1 MVAITNDG
9 RLQSMAICYES
20 KILTRRCVVKK
31 RMLAAFI
38 VSTALLIAQ
47 SAQWAAAQG
56 LMSRPVKIIV
66 PYPAGGIV
74 DLMARAVSDRLAEKL
89 GVPVVV
95 ESKPGANTSIGTEA
109 VARAEPD
116 GRTILMA
123 TSGLVITPHLQ
134 KVTWDPIK
142 DFVGVAYM
150 GQIAS
155 VAAVHPSIP
164 ARDISSFIAA
174 AKSKPDT
181 INYIAPGTSSS
192 FTLSVVLLEQ
202 MNGIRLVPVA
212 YRGVPQAISD
222 LLEGRVHF
230 GFLPAPLVTQFIVE
244 GKLNALAV
252 TGSRRLKEL
261 PQVPTMAEQGYNI
274 SQVIS
279 WYTFA
284 VPANTPK
291 SEVEK
296 LNLVLNEILSEP
308 ETIARIEGIGGTPI
322 SGWTPAEVSK
332 LYAEEFIRW
341 GNVISKAGIK
351 PN

>member
-1 MVAITNDG
+1 M
-9 RLQSMAICYES
+9 
-20 KILTRRCVVKK
+20 KK
-31 RMLAAFI
+31 RVLAACAAWT
-38 VSTALLIAQ
+38 VLLLTL
-47 SAQWAAAQG
+47 SAEGASAQG
-56 LMSRPVKIIV
+56 LMSRPMKIIV

-74 DLMARAVSDRLAEKL
+74 DLMARAVSDRLADKL

-95 ESKPGANTSIGTEA
+95 ETKPGANTAIGTEA

-142 DFVGVAYM
+142 DFAGVAYM

-155 VAAVHPSIP
+155 VAAAHPSIP
-164 ARDISSFIAA
+164 ARDISSFIAV
-174 AKSKPDT
+174 AKSKPGT

-202 MNGIRLVPVA
+202 MNDIRLVPVA

-230 GFLPAPLVTQFIVE
+230 GFLPAPLVSQFIVE

-284 VPANTPK
+284 VPAKTPK
-291 SEVEK
+291 AEVEK
-296 LNLVLNEILSEP
+296 LNAVLNEILSEP
-308 ETIARIEGIGGTPI
+308 ATKARIESIGGTPV
-322 SGWTPAEVSK
+322 SGWTPAETSK
-332 LYAEEFIRW
+332 LYAEEFARW
-341 GNVISKAGIK
+341 GSVISKAGIK
-351 PN
+351 AD